1 MRGCECRKIRLKVPT
16 VKKRWPVTAVI
27 QIIKRDHDKE
37 IVWSEVDKLVKDL
50 RKTEFLQKFRL

>member
-1 MRGCECRKIRLKVPT
+1 MRGCERGKIMLKVPT
-16 VKKRWPVTAVI
+16 VKKRWSVTAVI
-27 QIIKRDHDKE
+27 QKIKRDHDKE